1 MAGYLIAEEGP
12 LSGQAIR
19 FEEGKEWVLGR
30 DPDESGIVLE
40 DPMVSR
46 RHVICRLT
54 GEGYVL
60 ENLSSVNPATQN
72 GRVITEAVL
81 MREGDIIQIGNT
93 FFRFTERNPS
103 EKVDSPQPFERH
115 DELSIEGGD
124 DARWMLKVVSGPNSG
139 AEFNMQKA
147 STYILGKDPSL
158 CDIVFQ
164 DLSVSRQHA
173 RVSIDEDD
181 QAWIEDLGSR
191 NGVIVG
197 GMPIVDRHRLG
208 SQDLVSLGTTSF
220 LMIDREKPQETI
232 ISLPTAAAVAREE
245 QREEAMSTSQAI
257 PWKERVIPK
266 KHLILTGGLL
276 AFVLVVAMGM
286 ISLLKTEPIPIP
298 QKHETEQIAHAI
310 KQYTDIQFTFNES
323 NGKLFLVGHVLTPVE
338 HQELLYIIRAM
349 PFVQNIEDNVV
360 IDEYVWQ
367 NVNALL
373 TSNGAWQ
380 GVSISSIEPGR
391 FVMRGYLQ
399 TLDQAQALSDYMNLN
414 FPYLDRLNN
423 QVVVET
429 NLQMQVESML
439 FEHGF
444 TGVTFQ
450 LSNGELVLTGR
461 VDSKHSS
468 SFNSLLHQFKEIM
481 GIRMVKN
488 FVVLTSGADSAR
500 TDLSSKYQ
508 VTGFSKRDDKDYFV
522 FINGKILGKNDIL
535 DGMKI
540 TGVLP
545 NMVLLEKDGLKFRI
559 NYNLQ

>member
-1 MAGYLIAEEGP
+1 MAGYPIAEEGP

-30 DPDESGIVLE
+30 DPDEAGIVLE

-46 RHVICRLT
+46 KHVICRLT

-60 ENLSSVNPATQN
+60 ENLSSVNPAYQN

-139 AEFNMQKA
+139 AEFNMQKS

-173 RVSIDEDD
+173 RVTIDEDD

-197 GMPIVDRHRLG
+197 GMPIVERHRLN

-245 QREEAMSTSQAI
+245 QREEAMMPSQTI
-257 PWKERVIPK
+257 PWKS
-266 KHLILTGGLL
+266 GS
-276 AFVLVVAMGM
+276 F
-286 ISLLKTEPIPIP
+286 LK
-298 QKHETEQIAHAI
+298 
-310 KQYTDIQFTFNES
+310 
-323 NGKLFLVGHVLTPVE
+323 
-338 HQELLYIIRAM
+338 
-349 PFVQNIEDNVV
+349 NI
-360 IDEYVWQ
+360 
-367 NVNALL
+367 
-373 TSNGAWQ
+373 
-380 GVSISSIEPGR
+380 
-391 FVMRGYLQ
+391 
-399 TLDQAQALSDYMNLN
+399 
-414 FPYLDRLNN
+414 
-423 QVVVET
+423 
-429 NLQMQVESML
+429 
-439 FEHGF
+439 
-444 TGVTFQ
+444 
-450 LSNGELVLTGR
+450 
-461 VDSKHSS
+461 
-468 SFNSLLHQFKEIM
+468 
-481 GIRMVKN
+481 
-488 FVVLTSGADSAR
+488 
-500 TDLSSKYQ
+500 
-508 VTGFSKRDDKDYFV
+508 
-522 FINGKILGKNDIL
+522 
-535 DGMKI
+535 
-540 TGVLP
+540 
-545 NMVLLEKDGLKFRI
+545 
-559 NYNLQ
+559 

>member
-1 MAGYLIAEEGP
+1 
-12 LSGQAIR
+12 
-19 FEEGKEWVLGR
+19 
-30 DPDESGIVLE
+30 
-40 DPMVSR
+40 
-46 RHVICRLT
+46 
-54 GEGYVL
+54 
-60 ENLSSVNPATQN
+60 
-72 GRVITEAVL
+72 
-81 MREGDIIQIGNT
+81 
-93 FFRFTERNPS
+93 
-103 EKVDSPQPFERH
+103 
-115 DELSIEGGD
+115 
-124 DARWMLKVVSGPNSG
+124 
-139 AEFNMQKA
+139 
-147 STYILGKDPSL
+147 
-158 CDIVFQ
+158 
-164 DLSVSRQHA
+164 
-173 RVSIDEDD
+173 
-181 QAWIEDLGSR
+181 EDLGSR

-197 GMPIVDRHRLG
+197 GMPIVERHRLN

-245 QREEAMSTSQAI
+245 QREEAMMPSQTT

-266 KHLILTGGLL
+266 KHLIMTGGLL

-323 NGKLFLVGHVLTPVE
+323 NGKLFLVGHVITPVE

-380 GVSISSIEPGR
+380 GVSISSTEPGR

-450 LSNGELVLTGR
+450 MSNGELVLTGR

-508 VTGFSKRDDKDYFV
+508 VTGFSKRDDKDFFV